1 MEKVAINENGPI
13 PFSFYSVNCKQL
25 WKKNP
30 DQEKK
35 KQKDLRIS
43 VLNLHNEV
51 NALPSLVALSLES
64 VEIKNFKIVSW
75 SSKTSWLKVM

>member
-1 MEKVAINENGPI
+1 MRMVPSLFPFILWIVSNCEK
-13 PFSFYSVNCKQL
+13 
-25 WKKNP
+25 KKT

-64 VEIKNFKIVSW
+64 VEIKIFKIVSW